1 MIGPTSL
8 SSDGPLLLSTRD
20 AAKALGIS
28 YSTLYQM
35 MNQGDIEWVAVASWK
50 FISREHLLKFI
61 KANTHKGYYVAR

>member
-1 MIGPTSL
+1 M
-8 SSDGPLLLSTRD
+8 LLSIKD

-35 MNQGDIEWVAVASWK
+35 NHGDVEWVAIGSRKYVA
-50 FISREHLLKFI
+50 RGALMEFI